1 MTPPGEDTP
10 AAAPEQLPEEL
21 PEGPE
26 LPARLDALVLALAE
40 SRAMP
45 ISGALIGN
53 RSELLALVEDV
64 RDAVPQELYR
74 AEELLATARE
84 AAERAEADAEALVA
98 GARVTAAAL
107 VEDHAVVA
115 AARERAEE
123 ILAEARAAAADL
135 LAEAETALGRLAA
148 GAQVARVRLEADQV
162 SSTGNRVNPEP
173 G

>member
-1 MTPPGEDTP
+1 MTTP
-10 AAAPEQLPEEL
+10 AGEGAPAATPEGLPD
-21 PEGPE
+21 GPE

-53 RSELLALVEDV
+53 RAELLALVEDV
-64 RDAVPQELYR
+64 RAAVPDELYR
-74 AEELLATARE
+74 AEALLAAARA
-84 AAERAEADAEALVA
+84 AAERAEAEAAALVA
-98 GARVTAAAL
+98 EARVTAAAL

-115 AARERAEE
+115 AAGERAEE
-123 ILAEARAAAADL
+123 ILAAARTAAADL
-135 LAEAETALGRLAA
+135 LVEAEVALGRLAGGARA
-148 GAQVARVRLEADQV
+148 GRARLESDQV